1 MILNGNTGE
10 IEEVDDIDLVDSN
23 LTLWTFGI
31 NQILLQWPSMDHGP
45 G

>member
-10 IEEVDDIDLVDSN
+10 IEEVDDIDLDDV
-23 LTLWTFGI
+23 TLWTFGI

>member
-1 MILNGNTGE
+1 MILNWNTGE
-10 IEEVDDIDLVDSN
+10 IEEVDDIDLDDV
-23 LTLWTFGI
+23 TLWTFGI

>member
-1 MILNGNTGE
+1 MIFNGNTGE
-10 IEEVDDIDLVDSN
+10 IEEVDDIDLDDV
-23 LTLWTFGI
+23 TLWTFGI